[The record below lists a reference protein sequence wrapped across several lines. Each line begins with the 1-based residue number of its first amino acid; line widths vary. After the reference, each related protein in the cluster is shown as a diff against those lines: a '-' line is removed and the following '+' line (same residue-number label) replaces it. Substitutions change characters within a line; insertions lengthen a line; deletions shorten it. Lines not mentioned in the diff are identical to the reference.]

1 MKTTTTLYDESKRDE
16 RETYIVFG
24 TARGG
29 TSMVAGCMAGLGVH
43 MGNNLPQ
50 NYEDPEFVNKP
61 VESMKATI
69 ERKGLH
75 HTRWG
80 WKYPEASIYLDRLKL
95 DIPNPRIIVVFRDL
109 VAIASRQNISNG
121 VDIENGLVNNS
132 LLLQR
137 NIALVLKWQVPT
149 LLVSYEKAVSFK
161 SEFLDELATFVDFEL
176 PEDRAEIIDFMQ
188 PGSYKATFAN
198 RYVT

>member
-1 MKTTTTLYDESKRDE
+1 MKTTTTLYDGNQREE
-16 RETYIVFG
+16 RETYVVFG

-61 VESMKATI
+61 IDLMKATI
-69 ERKGLH
+69 ERKCQH

-80 WKYPEASIYLDRLKL
+80 WKYPEASTYLDHLKQ
-95 DIPNPRIIVVFRDL
+95 DIPNPRVIVVFRDL
-109 VAIASRQNISNG
+109 VAIASKQNIANG
-121 VDIENGLVNNS
+121 VDIENGLINNS

-149 LLVSYEKAVSFK
+149 LMVSYEKAVSFQ
-161 SEFLDELATFVDFEL
+161 SEFLDELSAFVGFDL
-176 PEDRAEIIDFMQ
+176 PEDKGELLEFMQ
-188 PGSYKATFAN
+188 PGTYKATFAN